1 VIVDLHNDLLS
12 FLVDK
17 QGRSVDDPLSRGS
30 YPQLKAGGVQLQIL
44 AIFTTTGPQSVEKG
58 RAQVETY
65 LHLLN
70 RFAPYLPPLSPSAIQ
85 VLPAFENASSFASES
100 EPLSDALK
108 RLETYHKALG
118 KIAYIG
124 LTWNSENRFGGGND
138 SSVGLKEDGKR
149 LLAALSGKQIAIDF
163 SHTSD
168 PLAYD
173 ILEWIDKEQLD
184 LCVLASH
191 SNFRALS
198 NYKRNLP
205 EEIAKELIRRKGVIG
220 LNFFAPFV
228 HDTDPTVLAR
238 HVEYALHL
246 GGEEALCFGA
256 DFFCDTDSY
265 SAIIKKKYGRE
276 TFFYKEYS
284 NASMY
289 PAVLKLLADKL
300 QLKEGFLQKLAHE
313 NAAAFLKRGFA
324 TTSK

>member
-1 VIVDLHNDLLS
+1 M
-12 FLVDK
+12 
-17 QGRSVDDPLSRGS
+17 DDPLSRGS
-30 YPQLKAGGVQLQIL
+30 YPQLKAGGVQLQTL

-65 LHLLN
+65 LHLLKHAPL
-70 RFAPYLPPLSPSAIQ
+70 RFAPYTTSSSAIQ
-85 VLPAFENASSFASES
+85 LLPAFENASSFASES
-100 EPLSDALK
+100 EPLAEALK
-108 RLETYHKALG
+108 RLETYRAALR

-138 SSVGLKEDGKR
+138 TLVGLKEDGKH
-149 LLAALSGKQIAIDF
+149 LLVALSGKQIAIDF

-184 LCVLASH
+184 LRVLASH

-198 NYKRNLP
+198 DYKRNLP

-246 GGEEALCFGA
+246 GGEDALCFGA

-265 SAIIKKKYGRE
+265 SALIKKKYGRE
-276 TFFYKEYS
+276 EFFYKEYS

-300 QLKEGFLQKLAHE
+300 QLKEPFLQKLAHE
-313 NAAAFLKRGFA
+313 NALAFLKRGLSEA
-324 TTSK
+324 KTSHAL